1 VIALSDGIPARRSG
15 LGARGATFLALAIA
29 IGLVATAS
37 AGTQTQ
43 RVAVFFLHG
52 EQLGRTTRP
61 GSAPVDAV
69 RQLLAG
75 PTRTEAR
82 AGFRTY
88 IPTGTPLR
96 RLTVSH
102 GLATVD
108 LGKRFLAARTRPS
121 LLARLSQLVRTL
133 TAPQT
138 ATRVQL
144 LVEGQRVSGIFPG
157 IDTTK
162 PVSWAY
168 LSRPNVPV
176 PQPPPERL
184 KPPDPRVKAAQLR
197 LIALGYLLKGDA
209 DGRFGPVTGNAL
221 LAFEKW
227 ERLPRTGLLDSATD
241 ARLTTAVRPEP
252 VSAGGSGRRAE
263 ILLDRQ
269 ITLLIENN
277 AVMRT
282 IAVSTGKPSTPT
294 PPGNYKVYAKIPKWW
309 STPFREWLPLA
320 LPFSGGIAFHQY
332 LVVPAYAA
340 SHGCVRQLP
349 SVARWTY
356 DFASVG
362 MPVKVIARS

>member
-1 VIALSDGIPARRSG
+1 M
-15 LGARGATFLALAIA
+15 LAVAVS
-29 IGLVATAS
+29 LVATAS
-37 AGTQTQ
+37 AGTRTQ

-61 GSAPVDAV
+61 GTGPADAV

-75 PTRTEAR
+75 PTRDEVH

-133 TAPQT
+133 TAPQA

-144 LVEGQRVSGIFPG
+144 LVEGHSVTGVFPG
-157 IDTTK
+157 IDTSM

-184 KPPDPRVKAAQLR
+184 KPPDPHVKAAQLR
-197 LIALGYLLKGDA
+197 LIALGYLVKGDA
-209 DGRFGPVTGNAL
+209 DGRFGPVTSNAL

-227 ERLPRTGLLDSATD
+227 ERLPRTGLLDPATD
-241 ARLTTAVRPEP
+241 ERLTTAARPEP

-269 ITLLIENN
+269 VTLLIQDN

-320 LPFSGGIAFHQY
+320 LPFNGGIAFHQY

-340 SHGCVRQLP
+340 SHGCIRQLP
-349 SVARWTY
+349 SVAHWTY